1 MGAAEALILLVYLGY
16 LVVPLVVVVVA
27 VIGVRRLV
35 TKQRALDTRLARLED
50 ATLDHQT
57 VGR

>member
-1 MGAAEALILLVYLGY
+1 MGAAEALIVLVF
-16 LVVPLVVVVVA
+16 LVVPLAIVVA
-27 VIGVRRLV
+27 AIMGVRRLI

-50 ATLDHQT
+50 ATLDHQST